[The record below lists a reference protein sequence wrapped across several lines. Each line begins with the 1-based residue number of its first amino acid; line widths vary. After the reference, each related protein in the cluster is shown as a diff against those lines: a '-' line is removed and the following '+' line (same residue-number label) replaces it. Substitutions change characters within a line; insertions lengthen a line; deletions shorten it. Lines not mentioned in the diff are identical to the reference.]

1 MSLVFFILVSTIGSS
16 PFGSV
21 KSLHG
26 YEDSL
31 LSFWMTN
38 IRHWAPVSAN
48 TMSSADC
55 WRGPGLTW
63 VAFVFIAASPFL
75 SLFSRRA
82 FSFSSVRNDRH
93 S

>member
-1 MSLVFFILVSTIGSS
+1 MSQVFFILVSTIGSS

-63 VAFVFIAASPFL
+63 VAFVFYCGISILIFVFEASIL
-75 SLFSRRA
+75 
-82 FSFSSVRNDRH
+82 FSSVRNDRH